1 MPPSLRNV
9 ARVQGKKFL
18 VHGIDPGFKGA
29 IATVAYDDG
38 AVDVVDV
45 VDMPT
50 KMYSDNTKKS
60 GRRGYDLPKLL
71 HYLKRRCTT
80 SASRV
85 FLESNLIMDSNSLY
99 STASTAFGAG
109 LLLGIGHTL
118 GADIKFV
125 SPRRWQ
131 AWVNK
136 NAAVHLERE
145 KLKVNGKKPDSK
157 QMAELF
163 IKDRLPRKAQ
173 LIYGPRGG
181 LLDGRSDAICI
192 AMYGAHIVC
201 QQK

>member
-1 MPPSLRNV
+1 MLIT
-9 ARVQGKKFL
+9 GC
-18 VHGIDPGFKGA
+18 DPGFNGA
-29 IATVAYDDG
+29 IALVEVDGEKCEVKCVDDL
-38 AVDVVDV
+38 
-45 VDMPT
+45 PT
-50 KMYSDNTKKS
+50 KYAIDEAGKKRRMYDM
-60 GRRGYDLPKLL
+60 DLLLKLL
-71 HYLKRRCTT
+71 KKYSVCQRM
-80 SASRV
+80 
-85 FLESNLIMDSNSLY
+85 FLESNLIMDTNSKF
-99 STASTAFGAG
+99 SVASTAFGAG
-109 LLLGIGHTL
+109 LILGMSKAIGI
-118 GADIKFV
+118 DVKFAA
-125 SPRRWQ
+125 PRRWQ
-131 AWVNK
+131 AWVNR